1 MFLFISV
8 SAINLLIDANNTLD
22 EEEKGLVKEMLT
34 QLVQTCDDQSR
45 DFRGLKSFNY
55 NLIKTYKVLVLNV
68 CEGSIVV
75 SLRCPTLESLEHLW
89 SDYRSG
95 DLDKLAERYLLTEE
109 FKKKLNLETSYLTTY
124 IDEENY
130 LNCKKAL
137 MGLPGT
143 CSGEYKQNSWEV
155 EVKLGLSV
163 SRMYNLPVVHGKKCN
178 NDYNNCHRY
187 QLDGADDDNVDCNL
201 YRPNALRRYIKVT
214 KIRKFIFF
222 SVRERAE
229 FSHPARSRRAES
241 TFIKK
246 CFNFVWKP
254 FK

>member
-1 MFLFISV
+1 MMTQRCNKRTLLTTSTSAKSCLRVVLFLFISV

-22 EEEKGLVKEMLT
+22 EEEKELGKEMLT

-55 NLIKTYKVLVLNV
+55 NLIETYKALVLNV

-95 DLDKLAERYLLTEE
+95 DLDKLAERYLVTDDMKE
-109 FKKKLNLETSYLTTY
+109 KLKLEKSYLKIT

-137 MGLPGT
+137 MELPST

-155 EVKLGLSV
+155 LVNLGLSV

-178 NDYNNCHRY
+178 I
-187 QLDGADDDNVDCNL
+187 LL
-201 YRPNALRRYIKVT
+201 
-214 KIRKFIFF
+214 
-222 SVRERAE
+222 
-229 FSHPARSRRAES
+229 
-241 TFIKK
+241 
-246 CFNFVWKP
+246 
-254 FK
+254 

>member
-1 MFLFISV
+1 MMTQRCNKRTLLTTSTSAKSCLRVVLFLFISV

-22 EEEKGLVKEMLT
+22 EEEKELVKEMLT

-55 NLIKTYKVLVLNV
+55 NLIKTYKALVLNV

-95 DLDKLAERYLLTEE
+95 DLDKLAERYLVTDDMKE
-109 FKKKLNLETSYLTTY
+109 KLKLEKSYLKIT

-137 MGLPGT
+137 MELPST

-155 EVKLGLSV
+155 LVNLGLSV

-178 NDYNNCHRY
+178 I
-187 QLDGADDDNVDCNL
+187 LL
-201 YRPNALRRYIKVT
+201 
-214 KIRKFIFF
+214 
-222 SVRERAE
+222 
-229 FSHPARSRRAES
+229 
-241 TFIKK
+241 
-246 CFNFVWKP
+246 
-254 FK
+254 

>member
-1 MFLFISV
+1 MMTQRCNKRTLLTTSTSAKSCLRVVLFLFISV

-22 EEEKGLVKEMLT
+22 EEEKELGKEMLT

-55 NLIKTYKVLVLNV
+55 NLIETYKALVLNV

-95 DLDKLAERYLLTEE
+95 DLDKLAERYLVTDDMKE
-109 FKKKLNLETSYLTTY
+109 KLKLEKSYLKIT

-137 MGLPGT
+137 MELPST

-155 EVKLGLSV
+155 LVNLDLSV

-178 NDYNNCHRY
+178 I
-187 QLDGADDDNVDCNL
+187 LL
-201 YRPNALRRYIKVT
+201 
-214 KIRKFIFF
+214 
-222 SVRERAE
+222 
-229 FSHPARSRRAES
+229 
-241 TFIKK
+241 
-246 CFNFVWKP
+246 
-254 FK
+254 